1 MEPCAEQPGPPGVPV
16 LPVLPGVGMAL
27 YFQLVPEPVQMREEL
42 AAQRPGRLPLPGRVL
57 VAEQTGEL
65 VLAPPGL
72 RQLLGQGGLEL
83 SAGRLGARLGDG
95 VGADEAAERP
105 DRRGELPQH
114 RCDASQLIST
124 RSGAT

>member
-83 SAGRLGARLGDG
+83 SAGRPRAPPGGRGR
-95 VGADEAAERP
+95 ADEAAARPER
-105 DRRGELPQH
+105 RRAVP
-114 RCDASQLIST
+114 
-124 RSGAT
+124 

>member
-72 RQLLGQGGLEL
+72 RQLFGQGGLEL
-83 SAGRLGARLGDG
+83 SAGAPRAPP
-95 VGADEAAERP
+95 A
-105 DRRGELPQH
+105 RRGG
-114 RCDASQLIST
+114 AGGGGG
-124 RSGAT
+124 RSRRPPRA